1 MNRTEKV
8 TAINDN
14 YEHVEIITRALR
26 IRCKFCTKFVS
37 DNSDLNIPHEH
48 DKTYS
53 NKANLQIQ
61 QKETPPQLEPQYM
74 FKYTSNLLSRN
85 FVDPQDFEIYHKDG
99 WKFYEEL
106 PTHLQQKASLY
117 ND

>member
-8 TAINDN
+8 TTINDN

-37 DNSDLNIPHEH
+37 DNSDLTLPHEH
-48 DKTYS
+48 DKTYP
-53 NKANLQIQ
+53 NKADLQIQ
-61 QKETPPQLEPQYM
+61 QKEQEQQEPKFM
-74 FKYTSNLLSRN
+74 FKYNKGFFRQ
-85 FVDPQDFEIYHKDG
+85 FVDPQDFEIYKKDG
-99 WKFYEEL
+99 WKFYEDLSFEL
-106 PTHLQQKASLY
+106 KQKAQIL